1 MNNHDL
7 PKTDSISELAAF
19 WDSHDLTDF
28 EDQLEDVPD
37 RVFTRATKRYSFTL
51 VLNAEPGEAQ
61 LEGRIMMQMQVN
73 DVVGVSEEA
82 GVLHIQFHREAATLV
97 DAIRSAIDDACKAG
111 LDIMRVEIT
120 PDAVS
125 EAS

>member
-28 EDQLEDVPD
+28 DDQLEDAPD
-37 RVFTRATKRYSFTL
+37 RVFSRSAKRYSFTL
-51 VLNAEPGEAQ
+51 VMSAEPDDAQ
-61 LEGRIMMQMQVN
+61 TERLYEQLQDGTI
-73 DVVGVSEEA
+73 STIA
-82 GVLHIQFHREAATLV
+82 GVPQIQFQREAATLV
-97 DAIRSAIDDACKAG
+97 DAIRSAIADVRKMS
-111 LDIMRVEIT
+111 LDVIRVEIA